1 MSGAAQRPPRFFFV
15 PPDIIT
21 EVIEREIKLSFASVD
36 EARTALVAAGA
47 EAFAP
52 RRLQDDLLYDTADQK
67 LFRQRSVLRLRREDE
82 RALITFKGP
91 VQPGITKAREEIETE
106 AGSHDA
112 AALLL
117 ERLGFAPWFR
127 YQKYRE
133 EFRSGDAIAAI
144 DETPAGVFVEIEGPE
159 EAIVALAQRLGRTQA
174 DFILDSYRG
183 IWVKARGADPGD
195 MLF

>member
-1 MSGAAQRPPRFFFV
+1 M
-15 PPDIIT
+15 
-21 EVIEREIKLSFASVD
+21 IEREIKLSFASVD
-36 EARTALVAAGA
+36 EARAALVAAGA

-52 RRLQDDLLYDTADQK
+52 RRLQDDLLYDTADQM
-67 LFRQRSVLRLRREDE
+67 LFKQGSALRLRREGD

-91 VQPGITKAREEIETE
+91 VQPGITKAREEIETDV
-106 AGSHDA
+106 GSPEA
-112 AALLL
+112 AAQLIA
-117 ERLGFAPWFR
+117 RLGFARWFR

-133 EFRSGDAIAAI
+133 EFRAGDVIAAI
-144 DETPAGVFVEIEGPE
+144 DETPAGVFVEIEGAE
-159 EAIVALAQRLGRTQA
+159 TSIVALAQRLGRAPA